1 MKPVRR
7 HYKLNDDVI
16 NKVRILAEFGAPL
29 EHIAPAAGISYGT
42 IWQSLKNAKGP
53 NPTRLELKLS
63 EAIEAGRA
71 AGGMRLIGKVA
82 EQADK
87 GDLKAATWMLTHSP
101 AFRDHYSDSAAI
113 NRARQEGIEAA
124 VQGLQ
129 AAGLTPDQ
137 ERAVLL
143 QISARTGENLSPSD
157 QPPWDKQADQCPG

>member
-1 MKPVRR
+1 MKPRRR

-16 NKVRILAEFGAPL
+16 KKVRVLAEYGAPL

-53 NPTRLELKLS
+53 DPTPEELKLS

-82 EQADK
+82 EQADN

-101 AFRDHYSDSAAI
+101 AFRDHYSDAAAL
-113 NRARQEGIEAA
+113 NRARQEGIEMAM
-124 VQGLQ
+124 Q
-129 AAGLTPDQ
+129 ALSNANMPPDQ
-137 ERAVLL
+137 ERDLL
-143 QISARTGENLSPSD
+143 LRIAAMTGYTAN
-157 QPPWDKQADQCPG
+157 QP

>member
-53 NPTRLELKLS
+53 NPTRQELKLS

-113 NRARQEGIEAA
+113 NRARQEGIEMAI
-124 VQGLQ
+124 Q
-129 AAGLTPDQ
+129 AIAD
-137 ERAVLL
+137 A
-143 QISARTGENLSPSD
+143 NLSPDEEQNLLLRIKARSGHSTD
-157 QPPWDKQADQCPG
+157 TNQ

>member
-1 MKPVRR
+1 MKPARR

-16 NKVRILAEFGAPL
+16 NKVRVLAEFGAPL

-53 NPTRLELKLS
+53 NPTPQELKLS

-82 EQADK
+82 EQADS

-101 AFRDHYSDSAAI
+101 AFRDHYSDAAAL
-113 NRARQEGIEAA
+113 NRAKQETVGA
-124 VQGLQ
+124 VVDAIAG
-129 AAGLTPDQ
+129 AGLSRET
-137 ERAVLL
+137 ERDLL
-143 QISARTGENLSPSD
+143 LRITAKTGHQIEL
-157 QPPWDKQADQCPG
+157 Q

>member
-113 NRARQEGIEAA
+113 NRARQEGIEMAI
-124 VQGLQ
+124 Q
-129 AAGLTPDQ
+129 AIAD
-137 ERAVLL
+137 A
-143 QISARTGENLSPSD
+143 NLSPDEEQNLLLRIKARSGHSTD
-157 QPPWDKQADQCPG
+157 TNQ

>member
-1 MKPVRR
+1 LKPARR

-16 NKVRILAEFGAPL
+16 NKVRVLAEFGAPL

-53 NPTRLELKLS
+53 NPTPQELKLS

-82 EQADK
+82 EQADS

-101 AFRDHYSDSAAI
+101 AFRDHYSDAAAL
-113 NRARQEGIEAA
+113 NRAKQETVGA
-124 VQGLQ
+124 VVDAIAG
-129 AAGLTPDQ
+129 AGLSRET
-137 ERAVLL
+137 ERDLL
-143 QISARTGENLSPSD
+143 LRITAKTGHQIEL
-157 QPPWDKQADQCPG
+157 Q

>member
-1 MKPVRR
+1 LKPVRR

-16 NKVRILAEFGAPL
+16 NKVRVLAEFGAPL

-53 NPTRLELKLS
+53 NPTPEEIKLS

-82 EQADK
+82 EQADN

-101 AFRDHYSDSAAI
+101 AFRDHYSDSAALT
-113 NRARQEGIEAA
+113 RARQEGIEM
-124 VQGLQ
+124 VIQ
-129 AAGLTPDQ
+129 AIADANLPPDEEQ
-137 ERAVLL
+137 NLL
-143 QISARTGENLSPSD
+143 LRIKARTGHFSEPS
-157 QPPWDKQADQCPG
+157 